1 MIVAHLADLHLGFRA
16 YHRLVPGED
25 GGAPRFNARERDV
38 SLAFRAALDRLIELR
53 VDLVIVAGDVFHTVR
68 PSNAAIADAFHQ
80 FARLHAALPRTPILI
95 IAGNHDSPRAVETGS
110 ILTLLQEIPNVTV
123 VDREARVVEYP
134 ALDTAVL
141 CLPHNALSGGAL
153 GELEPAGSAGI
164 QLLAMHATVRGEE
177 VDRLL
182 GYATEFGGAQIEMS
196 DIRVERWDYVALGHY
211 HIATQ
216 LAPNMWY
223 AGAIER
229 TSTNVW
235 IETGAKGFV
244 TWDTRKRLGAF
255 HPLPTRPIFD
265 LPRFSAR
272 APGTTRYL
280 EPAGIDAR
288 IRERVEAVP
297 GGIDG
302 RIIRLIIDDLPR
314 ELFRELD
321 HRRLREY
328 RARALHFHLDTRR
341 PPRRALAGHAPAQPP
356 RPIEEEARTF
366 ITEIWEPTA
375 ADIDRERLADLA
387 LRYLATA
394 SEGPDE
400 PLLDAGP
407 PGI

>member
-1 MIVAHLADLHLGFRA
+1 LIVAHLADLHLGYRA
-16 YHRLVPGED
+16 YHRLVPGEE
-25 GGAPRFNARERDV
+25 GGAPRYNARERDV
-38 SLAFRAALDRLIELR
+38 AAAFRAALDRMIEIG

-68 PSNAAIADAFHQ
+68 PSNAAIADAFRQ

-110 ILTLLQEIPNVTV
+110 ILALLQEIPNVTV

-134 ALDTAVL
+134 QLDTAVL
-141 CLPHNALSGGAL
+141 CLPHNALAGGSL
-153 GELEPAGSAGI
+153 GELEPAGDAGT

-182 GYATEFGGAQIEMS
+182 GHVSEFGGAQIDMN

-223 AGAIER
+223 AGALER
-229 TSTNVW
+229 TSTNIW

-244 TWDTRKRLGAF
+244 TWDTRKRTGAF
-255 HPLPTRPIFD
+255 HAVKTRPIVD

-272 APGTTRYL
+272 AAAGHFL
-280 EPAGIDAR
+280 EPADVDAR
-288 IRERVEAVP
+288 IRERVDGVA

-302 RIIRLIIDDLPR
+302 KIVRLIVDEVPR

-328 RARALHFHLDTRR
+328 RARSLHFHLDARR
-341 PPRRALAGHAPAQPP
+341 PARRPTPGHAARHPP
-356 RPIEEEARTF
+356 RSLEEEARTF
-366 ITEIWEPTA
+366 ITEVWEPTA
-375 ADIDRERLADLA
+375 PDIDRDRLADLA
-387 LRYLATA
+387 LHYLAAAEAATA
-394 SEGPDE
+394 E
-400 PLLDAGP
+400 PLLEPGP
-407 PGI
+407 PAD

>member
-1 MIVAHLADLHLGFRA
+1 MIIAHLADLHLGFRA

-38 SLAFRAALDRLIELR
+38 SAAFRAALDRIIELK

-68 PSNAAIADAFHQ
+68 PSNAAIADAFRQ
-80 FARLHAALPRTPILI
+80 FARLHAALPGVPILI
-95 IAGNHDSPRAVETGS
+95 VAGNHDSPRAVETGS

-123 VDREARVVEYP
+123 VDRQARVVEYP
-134 ALDTAVL
+134 ELDTAVL
-141 CLPHNALSGGAL
+141 CLPHNALAEGPL
-153 GELEPAGSAGI
+153 GELKPVGDAAVN
-164 QLLAMHATVRGEE
+164 LLVMHATVRGEE

-182 GYATEFGGAQIEMS
+182 GWASEFGGAQIEMS
-196 DIRVERWDYVALGHY
+196 DIRVEHWDYVALGHY

-229 TSTNVW
+229 TSTNIW

-244 TWDTRKRLGAF
+244 TWDTKRRTGAF
-255 HPLPTRPIFD
+255 HPLPTRPIVD

-272 APGTTRYL
+272 APGGHYS
-280 EPAGIDAR
+280 EPAEVDAL

-302 RIIRLIIDDLPR
+302 RIVRLILDDVPR
-314 ELFRELD
+314 ELFRGLD

-328 RARALHFHLDTRR
+328 RARALHFHLDARR
-341 PPRRALAGHAPAQPP
+341 PPRRALTGRAAPQAP
-356 RPIEEEARTF
+356 RPIEDEARTF
-366 ITEIWEPTA
+366 IAEVWEPST
-375 ADIDRERLADLA
+375 ADIDRSRLADMA
-387 LRYLATA
+387 LRYLASA
-394 SEGPDE
+394 ALAPAE
-400 PLLDAGP
+400 PLLE
-407 PGI
+407 PGLPGD